1 MVSMK
6 IERTH
11 TGGPF
16 WAVRVDANELSVES
30 GKRLPYPTTVGLI
43 DVRSGKIH
51 VWTPAASK
59 PRGYPAAARALLEQA
74 RDQLAAE
81 GKLKVASPKAARL
94 MTTPDPKIRALPRR
108 ADKRRIPV
116 ARGAVVN
123 VVHPRGGF
131 KDERVIVVGVAPADD
146 FSRAYGRQ
154 VYVCDARGLT
164 HARGAARDRAG
175 TVSISEIGAGD
186 AIPVGRVKKIPK
198 ACMAALQDYK
208 RSYNK

>member
-1 MVSMK
+1 MSGMK
-6 IERTH
+6 IERSTR
-11 TGGPF
+11 TGSPF
-16 WAVRVDANELSVES
+16 WTVKVDANELSVES
-30 GKRLPYPTTVGLI
+30 GKRLPYSTTVGLI

-59 PRGYPAAARALLEQA
+59 PRGYPAAARTLLEQA
-74 RDQLAAE
+74 RDQLVAE
-81 GKLKVASPKAARL
+81 GKLKVAPPKAARL
-94 MTTPDPKIRALPRR
+94 MTAPDPKIRALPRR

-123 VVHPRGGF
+123 VVHPRGGLAY
-131 KDERVIVVGVAPADD
+131 KRAIVVGVAPASD

-154 VYVCDARGLT
+154 VYVCDARG
-164 HARGAARDRAG
+164 R
-175 TVSISEIGAGD
+175 VSVSEIGAGD

-198 ACMAALQDYK
+198 ACVTALQDYK